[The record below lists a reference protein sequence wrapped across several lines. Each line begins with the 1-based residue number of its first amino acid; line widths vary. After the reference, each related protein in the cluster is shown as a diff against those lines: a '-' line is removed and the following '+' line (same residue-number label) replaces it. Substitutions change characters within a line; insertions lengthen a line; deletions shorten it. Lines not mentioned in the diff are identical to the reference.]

1 MVRWWVCRFTLG
13 GHVVLLLF
21 LLVRLWVT
29 RAVMGLDTLDTSEV
43 EEISRFP
50 LLWFATAR
58 CCSQSLPC
66 GHSRTHWPFVQSLL
80 LHFLSFCSFAAF
92 SRSDLCSKCVHVC
105 VIWCIFWCRFLA
117 CVSPGVSVC
126 QKCFS
131 LLDRMF
137 GE

>member
-1 MVRWWVCRFTLG
+1 M
-13 GHVVLLLF
+13 VLLLF
-21 LLVRLWVT
+21 LLVRLWVI

-92 SRSDLCSKCVHVC
+92 FRSDLCSRCAHV
-105 VIWCIFWCRFLA
+105 VSFGALFGVGFLLAFPPGFLSVKSVFRFWIGCLENKKTCER
-117 CVSPGVSVC
+117 
-126 QKCFS
+126 
-131 LLDRMF
+131 R
-137 GE
+137 